1 MFKQRISLFF
11 KTVGPA
17 RYLSQLDFLRHFE
30 RAVRRAKLPVRMS
43 EGFNPRPRFSFPLAR
58 PVGVESRRELCEIE
72 LSRPVDPN
80 AVREALNRE
89 LVAGI
94 SVTDASFGA
103 PHDKRRVDAVRYVF
117 RFRRELDAR
126 SLAIDDFLSAE
137 SVPVRRRKSEQT
149 VDARPLIRE
158 LSLEGD
164 TLTALVAVTPTGTL
178 RPAEILEAVGFTTT
192 DRADAVEI
200 TREIVADESGPKKI
214 ARRERPARV
223 HVRPTRR
230 YRRR

>member
-72 LSRPVDPN
+72 LSRPVDPDG
-80 AVREALNRE
+80 VREALNRE
-89 LVAGI
+89 FVSGI
-94 SVTDASFGA
+94 CVTEASYGA
-103 PHDKRRVDAVRYVF
+103 PHDKRGVDAVRYFF
-117 RFRRELDAR
+117 RFRRPEDAR
-126 SLAIDDFLSAE
+126 SLAIDAFLNAP
-137 SVPVRRRKSEQT
+137 SVPVARRKGGET
-149 VDARPLIRE
+149 LDARPLIRE

-164 TLTALVAVTPTGTL
+164 TLTALVAVTPAGTL
-178 RPAEILEAVGFTTT
+178 RPGEILQAVGFTTA
-192 DRADAVEI
+192 DRTDAVEI
-200 TREIVADESGPKKI
+200 AREIVAGQSAPNRI
-214 ARRERPARV
+214 TRRERPVRV
-223 HVRPTRR
+223 PIRRARR